1 MPLRLLLALTFVVSG
16 AVGLGYLLSADNPVR
31 FSWATSEGEE
41 PSSSRSGPGSSRP
54 DPALEKSPATEQQEP
69 SENAVGFMLA
79 SAASQYRQNIR
90 YPTYSI
96 PISEEQAM
104 AYAGNR
110 FDPVELPLDGGGQFT
125 VTLEKY
131 RFVQE
136 EDILVAASITGN
148 QVVGN
153 NLDATLEAPGSRQ
166 AVASTTL
173 KNESGAPYFE
183 GVIEADAKP
192 GEYRL
197 IVEATI
203 DGNPVRHASTL
214 TIEPDLGEFDGLGDP
229 RVTNNDLVIPVHF
242 DVNES
247 GFYALS
253 AQLYHN
259 DRALAQLQA
268 EKRLDGT
275 TDTLELKVHG
285 SVLAHR
291 EITGNLELRNLQVR
305 RLPASPGDRTDY
317 GFGPD
322 DGYSFSP
329 PDLDGLT
336 DSPAGDPESEQRAAL
351 LQKLADKF

>member
-1 MPLRLLLALTFVVSG
+1 MPLRMLLALTFVVSG
-16 AVGLGYLLSADNPVR
+16 AVGLGYFLSADNTVS
-31 FSWATSEGEE
+31 FSWKTGDSETRSR
-41 PSSSRSGPGSSRP
+41 PSSGTDDTRP
-54 DPALEKSPATEQQEP
+54 KSAPVKSPTTEKQEP
-69 SENAVGFMLA
+69 SDNAIGFMLA
-79 SAASQYRQNIR
+79 STAVQYSQNIR

-96 PISEEQAM
+96 PISESQAR

-110 FDPVELPLDGGGQFT
+110 FDPVKLPLDGGGQFT

-136 EDILVAASITGN
+136 EDILVAASITGS
-148 QVVGN
+148 QVVGPG
-153 NLDATLEAPGSRQ
+153 LDATLESPESRQ
-166 AVASTTL
+166 ALASATL
-173 KNESGAPYFE
+173 RNESDAPYYE
-183 GVIEADAKP
+183 GVIEADADP

-197 IVEATI
+197 VVEATI
-203 DGNPVRHASTL
+203 DGKPVRHVSTL
-214 TIEPDLGEFDGLGDP
+214 TIEPDLGDFDGLGDA
-229 RVTNNDLVIPVHF
+229 RVTNNDLIIPVHF
-242 DVNES
+242 NAKEP

-259 DRALAQLQA
+259 GRALAQLQA

-275 TDTLELKVHG
+275 TDTLELKAHG
-285 SVLAHR
+285 SVLAPR
-291 EITGNLELRNLQVR
+291 EITGNLELRNLQIR

-336 DSPAGDPESEQRAAL
+336 DSPGGDPESEQRAAL
-351 LQKLADKF
+351 LQKLAGKF

>member
-1 MPLRLLLALTFVVSG
+1 MPPRLLLALTLIVSG
-16 AVGLGYLLSADNPVR
+16 AVGLGYFLSADNPFR
-31 FSWATSEGEE
+31 FSWIAGESERESL
-41 PSSSRSGPGSSRP
+41 PRSGTDNTQPKP
-54 DPALEKSPATEQQEP
+54 VPIQPPTTEKQEP
-69 SENAVGFMLA
+69 SGNAVGFMLA
-79 SAASQYRQNIR
+79 SAASQYSQNIR

-96 PISEEQAM
+96 PISEDLAS
-104 AYAGNR
+104 AYSGNR

-136 EDILVAASITGN
+136 EDILVAASITGS
-148 QVVGN
+148 QVVGPS
-153 NLDATLEAPGSRQ
+153 LDVTLESPESRQ
-166 AVASTTL
+166 ALASATL
-173 KNESGAPYFE
+173 KNESGAPYYE
-183 GVIEADAKP
+183 GVIEADAEP

-203 DGNPVRHASTL
+203 DGKPVRHVSTL
-214 TIEPDLGEFDGLGDP
+214 TIEPVLGEFDGLGDP
-229 RVTNNDLVIPVHF
+229 KVTNNDLIIPVHF
-242 DVNES
+242 DAKDP

-259 DRALAQLQA
+259 GRALAQLQA

-275 TDTLELKVHG
+275 TDTLELKAHG

-291 EITGNLELRNLQVR
+291 EISGNLELRNLQIR

-317 GFGPD
+317 GYGPD

-351 LQKLADKF
+351 LQRLADKF

>member
-1 MPLRLLLALTFVVSG
+1 MPPRLLLALTFVVSG
-16 AVGLGYLLSADNPVR
+16 AVGLGYLLSADNTVR
-31 FSWATSEGEE
+31 FSWITGESEGRS
-41 PSSSRSGPGSSRP
+41 PSPSGTDTTRSK
-54 DPALEKSPATEQQEP
+54 PAPAESPTVEKQEP
-69 SENAVGFMLA
+69 SENAIGFMLA
-79 SAASQYRQNIR
+79 SAAAQYSQNIR

-96 PISEEQAM
+96 PISEDQAR

-110 FDPVELPLDGGGQFT
+110 FDPVELPLDGGGEFT

-136 EDILVAASITGN
+136 EDILVAASITGS
-148 QVVGN
+148 QVVGPS
-153 NLDATLEAPGSRQ
+153 LDATLESPESRQ
-166 AVASTTL
+166 AIASTTL
-173 KNESGAPYFE
+173 QNEAGAPYYE
-183 GVIEADAKP
+183 GIIEADAEP

-203 DGNPVRHASTL
+203 DGKPVRHVSTL

-229 RVTNNDLVIPVHF
+229 RVTNNDLIIPVHF
-242 DVNES
+242 DAKDP

-259 DRALAQLQA
+259 GRALAQLQA

-275 TDTLELKVHG
+275 TDTLELKAHG

-291 EITGNLELRNLQVR
+291 EISGNLELRNLQIR

-317 GFGPD
+317 GYGPD

-351 LQKLADKF
+351 MQRLADKF

>member
-1 MPLRLLLALTFVVSG
+1 MPLRLLLALIVVASG
-16 AVGLGYLLSADNPVR
+16 AVGLGYLLSADNTAR
-31 FSWATSEGEE
+31 FSWITGESPNPPPPETDNAQTESAPGAPSASKKEE
-41 PSSSRSGPGSSRP
+41 PSS
-54 DPALEKSPATEQQEP
+54 
-69 SENAVGFMLA
+69 NAVGFMLA
-79 SAASQYRQNIR
+79 SAAAQYQQNIR
-90 YPTYSI
+90 YPSYSI
-96 PISEEQAM
+96 PISEDQAR
-104 AYAGNR
+104 AYSGNR

-136 EDILVAASITGN
+136 EDILVAASISGS
-148 QVVGN
+148 QVVGQS
-153 NLDATLEAPGSRQ
+153 LDATLESTESRQ
-166 AVASTTL
+166 ALASAPL
-173 KNESGAPYFE
+173 RNESGSPYYE
-183 GVIEADAKP
+183 GVISADADP

-203 DGNPVRHASTL
+203 DGKPVRHASTL
-214 TIEPDLGEFDGLGDP
+214 TIEPDLGEFDGLGDA
-229 RVTNNDLVIPVHF
+229 RVNNNDLIIPVHF
-242 DVNES
+242 DAKEP

-253 AQLYHN
+253 AQLYYN
-259 DRALAQLQA
+259 GRALAQLQA

-275 TDTLELKVHG
+275 TDTLELKAHG

-291 EITGNLELRNLQVR
+291 GITGNLELRNLQIR

-329 PDLDGLT
+329 PDLDSLT